1 MITKEQSMAYTEL
14 IEVLKY
20 MSKEDV
26 DKIPKDILDFYQ
38 TNMDTSYNFKV
49 DTSKPF
55 DEQILLEKTKIVLA
69 ILFRDYWATDAQRE
83 KIKKKE
89 TYDNNLLEEEKREK
103 YANYDLFNK
112 KKSQEVETTALVEYK
127 KEPWYNK
134 FLDFMRKI
142 FGKKK

>member
-26 DKIPKDILDFYQ
+26 DKLPKDILDFYQ